1 MFMRIAFFTLGC
13 KVNQYETEV
22 LASSF
27 SSNGFDVVG
36 IDDEA
41 DVYVINSCT
50 VTSSGDKKTR
60 QAIRKFKRNNPNSIV
75 ALTGCFPQAFENE
88 AISILEADVITGS
101 YNRAN
106 LVSAVK
112 KCLATN
118 SRVVDIT
125 PHQKNEEFEKM
136 TTTGFLDRTRA
147 FIKIE
152 DGCDRYCSYCIIPT
166 ARGPIRSKS
175 LDDLKKEIVSL
186 GNSGYKEVVLVGIN
200 LSSYG
205 KDLGLRLIDAVEL
218 ACSIDEI
225 QRVRLGSLEPELIT
239 DSDFEKMATFEK
251 FCPQFHLSLQSG
263 CDETLL
269 RMNRHYDTN
278 TYRNIVKKIRST
290 FDNPSITTDIMV
302 GFPMETQAE
311 FDASLSFAKEIGFS
325 LAHVFCYSRRE
336 GTKAFSMKGQI
347 LESVKQKRSKLL
359 IEVTNQTRLDFLK
372 SQIGT
377 VQSVLFETKKTPYGY
392 EGYSKNYTPIFVKT
406 KNNLSC
412 EIFNVIIKDV
422 ENNHC
427 IGEIVK

>member
-1 MFMRIAFFTLGC
+1 MRIAFFTLGC